1 MAEILVRHA
10 EPDEAEAL
18 TGLTRRSKAHWGYP
32 REMLDRWADVLSIS
46 PAAIRDGRVVVAER
60 DGALLGYYQLT
71 GRPPHGDLAD
81 LFLEPEA
88 IGTGLGRTLWE
99 HALDAARR
107 AGFDTV
113 TLESDPHA
121 EGFYLRMGAE
131 LVGEREV
138 APGRWLPVLRITV
151 PQGDPTR

>member
-1 MAEILVRHA
+1 MDEILVRPA
-10 EPDEAEAL
+10 RSDEAEVL
-18 TGLTRRSKAHWGYP
+18 TGLTRRSKAYWGYP
-32 REMLDRWADVLSIS
+32 RAVLDQWADVLSVS
-46 PAAIRDGRVVVAER
+46 TSEIRSGQVVVAER
-60 DGALLGYYQLT
+60 SGAVAGYYRIT
-71 GRPPHGDLAD
+71 GRPPDGQLAD

-99 HALDAARR
+99 HALASARR

-131 LVGEREV
+131 RVGDRRV
-138 APGRWLPVLRITV
+138 APGRVLPVLRITL
-151 PQGDPTR
+151 REA